1 MRADKKQL
9 CRGETALN
17 SCMYKGSYVEE
28 KLPCRDAAA
37 DSKQLCRTR
46 REKALQRKKQLCR
59 GELCRGAA
67 QKRRN
72 DCRDGSSVE
81 KTQPCSKKKK
91 TSPVD
96 AVWR

>member
-46 REKALQRKKQLCR
+46 REKALQRKNSFA
-59 GELCRGAA
+59 EE
-67 QKRRN
+67 
-72 DCRDGSSVE
+72 SSVE
-81 KTQPCSKKKK
+81 VQHRRGEMT
-91 TSPVD
+91 VEMG
-96 AVWR
+96 VL